1 MRSASYRNLDRL
13 VARMDRGKR
22 CRSWSGIATDFR
34 FENERWEPQAFFD
47 RWRPSFSVPEE
58 FFLKAPVLR
67 PCAALISVRQT
78 PYGKVF
84 DLILE
89 HATPVTQIKNEFM
102 PIRYLRA
109 DGSAG
114 DACLIM
120 LTGWLR
126 KNLVQ
131 EERFCV
137 PFVRSGFDVI
147 LMSAPYSQERTP
159 AGYQSGELFI
169 TPDLYTGV
177 ENFRNCVAD
186 VVAVMKWLELR
197 GVRRRVLVGLSV
209 GGILMTI
216 VASTCR
222 AEGLILIMAGADLS
236 RIIWEGLATQE
247 LKHAYKAQGISRK
260 DLALA
265 WGICDPVN
273 IGVACKVPKER
284 ILLFTSKYDL
294 IVPFSCQ
301 ESLWRALDRPR
312 RVDLSSSH
320 YGMMFHIR
328 EIQHRIASFLR
339 TPR

>member
-1 MRSASYRNLDRL
+1 MRSASYKNLDRL
-13 VARMDRGKR
+13 VAWTDRGKQ

-34 FENERWEPQAFFD
+34 FENEKWEPQAFFD

-58 FFLKAPVLR
+58 FFLRAPVPR
-67 PCAALISVRQT
+67 PCAALISVRHT
-78 PYGKVF
+78 PNGKAF

-89 HATPVTQIKNEFM
+89 RPRPATQTNNDLM

-109 DGSAG
+109 DCSAG
-114 DACLIM
+114 DACVIM

-131 EERFCV
+131 EERFCA
-137 PFVRSGFDVI
+137 PFVCGGVDVV

-159 AGYQSGELFI
+159 AGCNSGELFI
-169 TPDLYTGV
+169 TPDLYGSV
-177 ENFRNCVAD
+177 GNFRNCVAD

-209 GGILMTI
+209 GGVLMAI
-216 VASTCR
+216 VASTFR

-236 RIIWEGLATQE
+236 RIVWEGLATQE
-247 LKHAYKAQGISRK
+247 LKHAYEAQGITRK

-265 WGICDPVN
+265 WGICDPMN
-273 IGVACKVPKER
+273 IGAACKVPKER

-294 IVPFSCQ
+294 IVPFACQ
-301 ESLWRALDRPR
+301 ESLWRALDQPP

-320 YGMMFHIR
+320 YGMVFHIR
-328 EIQHRIASFLR
+328 EIQNRIASFLAHA
-339 TPR
+339 